1 MKIETMHYDEKD
13 LRAIEATGRLD
24 ANESVFFAR
33 QLEYIRP
40 KAYDAKRAAL
50 SAMTLFPV
58 DTSLPAGANTITYR
72 QYDQVGSAKIIASY
86 ADDLPRADVTAK
98 EFTSPIR
105 GIGDSYGYNVQEIR
119 HAMYA
124 NVPLESKR
132 QAAAKRAHDELINKL
147 AWAGDAVS
155 GLPGFLSNTNI
166 PGYTVPADGAG
177 GGGSSKLWANKTGEQ
192 ILRDMNGVVNLV
204 VTQSKGIHKPNELW
218 MPLAQYTYIAS
229 TPYDKTIAP
238 TTILETF
245 LSANPFV
252 QEVKPILEL
261 ASTANGGSAG
271 ANDIMVAADN
281 SIDNYQLNLSLAFMQ
296 HPPQQRNLEFV
307 IPCESRFGGVTI
319 EYPLAFAKSDA
330 I

>member
-1 MKIETMHYDEKD
+1 MTEQMRYDEQD
-13 LRAIEATGRLD
+13 LRAIESTGRLD

-40 KAYDAKRAAL
+40 KAYDIKRAAL

-72 QYDQVGSAKIIASY
+72 QYDQVGAAKIIASY

-124 NVPLESKR
+124 NVPLETKR
-132 QAAAKRAHDELINKL
+132 QAAARRAHDELINKL
-147 AWAGDAVS
+147 AWAGDSVS
-155 GLPGFLSNTNI
+155 GLPGFLSNANI
-166 PGYTVPADGAG
+166 PGYTVPAVGT
-177 GGGSSKLWANKTGEQ
+177 GSSKLWSTKTGEQ
-192 ILRDMNGVVNLV
+192 ILDDMNGIVNQV
-204 VTQSKGIHKPNELW
+204 VTQSKGVHKPNELW
-218 MPLAQYTYIAS
+218 LPLAQYTLIAS
-229 TPYDKTIAP
+229 KQFDKTVSP
-238 TTILETF
+238 MTILECF
-245 LSANPFV
+245 LNANPYV
-252 QEVKPILEL
+252 KTVKPIPEL
-261 ASTANGGSAG
+261 ASTANGGSYG
-271 ANDIMVAADN
+271 TYDGMVAADN
-281 SIDNYQLNLSLAFMQ
+281 SIDNYQLNIAMMFMQ

-307 IPCESRFGGVTI
+307 IPCESRFGGVTV
-319 EYPLAFAKSDA
+319 EYPLAFAKADS

>member
-1 MKIETMHYDEKD
+1 MTEQMHYDAQD

-40 KAYDAKRAAL
+40 KAYDIKRAAM

-72 QYDQVGSAKIIASY
+72 QYDAVGSAKIIASY
-86 ADDLPRADVTAK
+86 ADDMPRADVTAK

-105 GIGDSYGYNVQEIR
+105 GISNAYGYNVQEIR

-124 NVPLESKR
+124 NVPLETKR
-132 QAAAKRAHDELINKL
+132 QSSARRHHDELINKL
-147 AWAGDAVS
+147 AWSGDTVS
-155 GLPGFLSNTNI
+155 GLPGFLSNANI
-166 PGYTVPADGAG
+166 PGYTVPADGTG
-177 GGGSSKLWANKTGEQ
+177 TSKLWSTKTGEL
-192 ILRDMNGVVNLV
+192 ILRDMNGIVNQV
-204 VTQSKGIHKPNELW
+204 VTQSKGVHKPNELW
-218 MPLAQYTYIAS
+218 MPLAQYTYISA
-229 TPYDKTIAP
+229 TPYDKTVSP
-238 TTILETF
+238 MTILQCF
-245 LSANPFV
+245 LAANPFV
-252 QEVKPILEL
+252 SVVKPILEL
-261 ASTANGGSAG
+261 ASTANGGAAG

-281 SIDNYQLNLSLAFMQ
+281 SIDNYQLNIAMAFMQ
-296 HPPQQRNLEFV
+296 HAPQQRNLEFI

-319 EYPLAFAKSDA
+319 NYPLSFAKADS